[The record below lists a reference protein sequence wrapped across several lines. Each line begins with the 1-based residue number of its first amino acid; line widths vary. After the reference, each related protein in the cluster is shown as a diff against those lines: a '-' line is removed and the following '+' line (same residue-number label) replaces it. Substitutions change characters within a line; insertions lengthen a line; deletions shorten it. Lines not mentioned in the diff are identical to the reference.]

1 MNLRKPC
8 LPRSWYPRNPAEISE
23 FLDAIASE
31 QSAPHAFST
40 TSPVIA
46 AVAPHAGWYYSGALA
61 ARAVAA
67 LAEASLTEAALT
79 PDFGE
84 IPRTVAIIGGHLP
97 HGMPALIA
105 TEDAVETP
113 FGPMEMDKELGEAFL
128 DNLGQ
133 LSGFKVARDRYE
145 DNTVEVLLPM
155 VRYFFPHSCLLWLRF
170 PADLLSFEAGSILA
184 QSADVLGR
192 NLLVLGSTDLTHYG
206 HNYRFAPKGSGKAA
220 LDWVKN
226 VNDRRFI
233 DAVESGDAADVLNR
247 AEKEHSACSAGAV
260 LGVMGYASV
269 VQNDS
274 SAMGELLA
282 YGTSADIDNNDTDEE
297 GEIPDSFVGY
307 GAFVW
312 K

>member
-1 MNLRKPC
+1 MNLRKRC
-8 LPRSWYPRNPAEISE
+8 LPYSWYPQNPAEISE

-31 QSAPHAFST
+31 QLPWHAYST

-46 AVAPHAGWYYSGALA
+46 AVAPHAGWYYSGAIA

-67 LAEASLTEAALT
+67 LAEASLMEAALT
-79 PDFGE
+79 PDFGD
-84 IPRTVAIIGGHLP
+84 IPRTIAVIGGHLP
-97 HGMPALIA
+97 QGMPALIA

-113 FGPMEMDKELGEAFL
+113 FGPMELDKDLGETFL

-133 LSGFKVARDRYE
+133 LSGYKVEKDRYQ
-145 DNTVEVLLPM
+145 DNTIEVLLPM
-155 VRYFFPHSCLLWLRF
+155 VRYFFPKSLLLWLRF

-184 QSADVLGR
+184 QSADSLGK

-206 HNYRFAPKGSGKAA
+206 VNYRFSPQGSGKKA

-226 VNDRRFI
+226 VNDYRFI
-233 DAVESGDAADVLNR
+233 EAVASGDATDVLDR
-247 AEKEHSACSAGAV
+247 AETEHSACSAGAV

-269 VQNDS
+269 MQNDG
-274 SAMGELLA
+274 SAQGELLA
-282 YGTSADIDNNDTDEE
+282 YGTSADIDNNDAIDK
-297 GEIPDSFVGY
+297 GEVPDSFVGY